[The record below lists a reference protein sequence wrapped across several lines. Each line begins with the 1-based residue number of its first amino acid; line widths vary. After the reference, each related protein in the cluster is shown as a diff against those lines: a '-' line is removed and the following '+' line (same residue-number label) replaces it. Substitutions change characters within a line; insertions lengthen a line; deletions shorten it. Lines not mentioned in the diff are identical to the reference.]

1 VTSSDPSR
9 RASISAR
16 AWSSF
21 VLAICLSAAHGV
33 ALAAPDAGR
42 YLKAADID
50 LRQMI
55 PDAPSDDSLATRA
68 DLETVVNVQQRRTS
82 EQVVAAVVYDKQQV
96 FQNDDV
102 IGPWFNARN
111 LPQTAAFFAQVAAD
125 RFAISSKGKEYWNRP
140 RPPLID
146 ARVKPAIELPTT
158 GAYPSGHSTQAFVNA
173 GLLAEIFPE
182 LRDALREH
190 ARQVA
195 WSRVIAGVHYPTD
208 TAAGQ
213 MLGERLA
220 KEFLKNPD
228 VRAALDRVRG
238 EVEPFRKMAVRSVSD

>member
-1 VTSSDPSR
+1 VAPSKSSIVR
-9 RASISAR
+9 TFAK
-16 AWSSF
+16 F
-21 VLAICLSAAHGV
+21 VLAICLSAAQLV
-33 ALAAPDAGR
+33 AYAAPEAGR

-50 LRQMI
+50 LRQLI
-55 PDAPSDDSLATRA
+55 PDSPANDSLATRA
-68 DLETVVNVQQRRTS
+68 DLETMINVQQRRTA
-82 EQVVAAVVYDKQQV
+82 EQVMAAVIFDKQEI
-96 FQNDDV
+96 FQNNDV
-102 IGPWFNARN
+102 IGAWFTAKN

-146 ARVKPAIELPTT
+146 ARVKPVIALPTS
-158 GAYPSGHSTQAFVNA
+158 GAYPSGHTTQAFVNA
-173 GLLAEIFPE
+173 ALLAEIFPD

-220 KEFLKNPD
+220 QEFLKNPE
-228 VRAALDRVRG
+228 VRQTLARLRD
-238 EVEPFRKMAVRSVSD
+238 EVEPFRKTVVKSVSD